1 MNIFKS
7 MNCDEQSDWST
18 AIKVIG
24 GVRRHSVLVLLLPGM
39 TGNLR
44 QWDCVRSLL
53 RDAPADLAFGT
64 PALPGPV
71 FGEVIPTV
79 TDAARAIS
87 AELRTAQDDKVIIV
101 SHSVGSFSA
110 LAVAHEIPSA
120 VKSVILVNGGL
131 AGVGRFLDRPA
142 GEFISHPLR
151 CVGFLLLFIVVS
163 APAPAWL
170 KRIMTGQK
178 WLLRVLLGWLASG
191 SAVETP
197 EKRAAL
203 VNEAGG
209 PWILRS
215 LWENRHYWRKFEA
228 YSHEITPEVLFVI
241 GDGDPISTERD
252 AEAMA
257 ADLPHAKI
265 RVVKGVKHAA
275 PLEAPEEIADIVRHA
290 IKFD

>member
-1 MNIFKS
+1 MNIFKAI
-7 MNCDEQSDWST
+7 NCDEQSDWST

-24 GVRRHSVLVLLLPGM
+24 GVRRHSILVLLLPGM
-39 TGNLR
+39 TGNLK

-53 RDAPADLAFGT
+53 QDAPADLAFGT

-87 AELRTAQDDKVIIV
+87 AELRTAGDGEVIIV

-110 LAVAHEIPSA
+110 LAVAHEVPRV

-142 GEFISHPLR
+142 REFVSHPFR
-151 CVGFLLLFIVVS
+151 CLSFLLLFIVVS

-170 KRIMTGQK
+170 RRTMAGQK
-178 WLLRVLLGWLASG
+178 WLLRVLLGWLVSG
-191 SAVETP
+191 SAVKTP
-197 EKRAAL
+197 ERRAAL

-215 LWENRHYWRKFEA
+215 LWKNRHHWRKFEA
-228 YSHEITPEVLFVI
+228 YSHEIGPEVLFVI
-241 GDGDPISTERD
+241 GDRDPISTERD

-257 ADLPHAKI
+257 ADLPDAKI

-290 IKFD
+290 IRVD

>member
-1 MNIFKS
+1 MS
-7 MNCDEQSDWST
+7 GYERSDWST
-18 AIKVIG
+18 AIKIIG
-24 GVRRHSVLVLLLPGM
+24 GVRRHERLILLLPGM
-39 TGNLR
+39 TGNLE
-44 QWDCVRSLL
+44 QWTCVCGLL

-71 FGEVIPTV
+71 FGDAIPTV

-87 AELRTAQDDKVIIV
+87 AELLADHLGDVIVV
-101 SHSVGSFSA
+101 SHSVGSFTA
-110 LAVAHEIPSA
+110 LAVAHELPGA

-151 CVGFLLLFIVVS
+151 CLTFLLLFIIVS

-170 KRIMTGQK
+170 RRFMADQK
-178 WLLRVLLGWLASG
+178 WLLRALLGWLASG
-191 SAVETP
+191 SAVKTP
-197 EKRAAL
+197 ERRAAL

-215 LWENRHYWRKFEA
+215 LWKNRHHWRKFVG
-228 YSHEITPEVLFVI
+228 YSNEIRPDVLFVI

-252 AEAMA
+252 AKAMA
-257 ADLPHAKI
+257 GMLPSAKI
-265 RVVKGVKHAA
+265 RVLRGVKHAA
-275 PLEAPEEIADIVRHA
+275 PLEVPEEIAEIVLHA
-290 IKFD
+290 IKSD